1 MLVSVGREEKSW
13 ECSPVW
19 SKISPSQN
27 QTHWIESEETL
38 LMSTSQPIASLL
50 MVKIPTHLVSE
61 VFVESDMR
69 AEEKQNK
76 CVSETCTGL
85 LPMSPAVLKVC
96 FLSFLQDFWGFS
108 HPSPFYNNT
117 QTQIHLHHIYTFF
130 FLCTPHPWALVFSEE
145 QGKVLLSMAKET
157 ANKLMQPD
165 PQAVS
170 YTSFYSYPI
179 HNKHSEAEEFWA
191 LHFLIL

>member
-38 LMSTSQPIASLL
+38 QMSTSQPIASLL

-61 VFVESDMR
+61 VFLESDMR

-76 CVSETCTGL
+76 CVSERCSGL
-85 LPMSPAVLKVC
+85 LPMSLAVLKVC
-96 FLSFLQDFWGFS
+96 FLFFLQDFWGFS

-130 FLCTPHPWALVFSEE
+130 LVALKTMYIPTSLFALVS
-145 QGKVLLSMAKET
+145 KVVRYQVSISARCLMTLLPVNFIMCSQT
-157 ANKLMQPD
+157 SKLLKNR
-165 PQAVS
+165 
-170 YTSFYSYPI
+170 TL
-179 HNKHSEAEEFWA
+179 FWT
-191 LHFLIL
+191 

>member
-130 FLCTPHPWALVFSEE
+130 FSLHSTPLSFGLLRRTRKSAAEHGEGDSQQVNAAWSP
-145 QGKVLLSMAKET
+145 GCVLH
-157 ANKLMQPD
+157 Q
-165 PQAVS
+165 
-170 YTSFYSYPI
+170 
-179 HNKHSEAEEFWA
+179 
-191 LHFLIL
+191 FL